1 MRCVLFMKHFLPRG
15 GRRILCTVL
24 LVMFVAGT
32 CTTTP
37 APAFTLTIAVGSIED
52 GSVLGTNAVE
62 EAEEEGIRIVLTG
75 AAMGCMMKLE
85 EEGAAWTF

>member
-1 MRCVLFMKHFLPRG
+1 MKHFLPRG

-24 LVMFVAGT
+24 FEMFAAGT

-37 APAFTLTIAVGSIED
+37 APAFTLTIAVGSIAD
-52 GSVLGTNAVE
+52 ACVLGTNAVE
-62 EAEEEGIRIVLTG
+62 EAEEVEGIRIALTG